1 MNKIKRKK
9 HLKNKRSIVGFLVK
23 KINDRLR
30 SNDIIIDYITIYVEI
45 LIIYAIFG
53 VLVYLTSFLCN
64 NIKL

>member
-1 MNKIKRKK
+1 MNQIKRKK

-45 LIIYAIFG
+45 LIIYAIFFFF
-53 VLVYLTSFLCN
+53 LYLTSFLCN